1 MNHND
6 SHDAIKRTLEWVRYN
21 VKGYLNLRWRLVTID
36 LRSKLCMCSVLDTV
50 LTKNFAADLSLQT
63 FNTRS
68 LGKVW
73 LEILVTNLTT
83 YFHNLVAKVK
93 NLVPLA
99 PILGAILCPVNAL
112 SRWLLSLLSALDHEK
127 KSIQKWRSLQR
138 RILIK
143 LRMTKYYQKGSNFL
157 EMVLDVL
164 EAFKVANVPNSFRWK
179 PWKL

>member
-93 NLVPLA
+93 NLVALVPV
-99 PILGAILCPVNAL
+99 LGEFYAL
-112 SRWLLSLLSALDHEK
+112 SLVHTVRY
-127 KSIQKWRSLQR
+127 RSLF
-138 RILIK
+138 
-143 LRMTKYYQKGSNFL
+143 FL
-157 EMVLDVL
+157 FHSAPVCF
-164 EAFKVANVPNSFRWK
+164 APG
-179 PWKL
+179 P